1 MVTPNKSGTYG
12 AQYHISCHD
21 SIAMEDPPILTPA
34 LPLALPSNG
43 RLELVARDTARNIN
57 RRYSIEAS
65 VDLFGTHL
73 VETSWGR
80 FGSWGQSKRFAY
92 TTQEEAQRAV
102 LAHLRRRDGAPR
114 RIGVAYRVV
123 CQS

>member
-1 MVTPNKSGTYG
+1 
-12 AQYHISCHD
+12 
-21 SIAMEDPPILTPA
+21 MEDPPILTPA

-102 LAHLRRRDGAPR
+102 RAHLHRRGGAPR
-114 RIGVAYRVV
+114 RIGVAYCVV
-123 CQS
+123 C

>member
-1 MVTPNKSGTYG
+1 
-12 AQYHISCHD
+12 
-21 SIAMEDPPILTPA
+21 MEDPPILPPA

-43 RLELVARDTARNIN
+43 RLELIARDLARNIN

-65 VDLFGTHL
+65 VDLFGAHL

-102 LAHLRRRDGAPR
+102 CAHLRRRGQAPR
-114 RIGVAYRVV
+114 RIGVAYQVIPGG
-123 CQS
+123 Q